1 MMKTALRIGSFGLI
15 YLLSSVSLS
24 LVLRA
29 QSVPADSV
37 RHRVILIG
45 DAGRLRNG
53 KNPVVDAVQSRY
65 SFDDP
70 RTTLIYLGD
79 NVYPHGL
86 SDENSPGYSD
96 FVETLRYQVRPG
108 LDGSGRGDG
117 GAASR
122 PLDGSGLSKQSKI
135 FFIPGNHD
143 WAQGR
148 PDGWDNIR
156 RQGRW
161 LDSLNAP
168 NIRLLPADGCP
179 GPEEI
184 VLTNKLVL
192 VILDSQWW
200 LHPHDKP
207 GPESDCACKTE
218 DEVTARLVDIAHRHK
233 DKGVIVA
240 THHPFRSYG
249 IHGGYYTLKQH
260 IFPLTD
266 SKPNLYIPL
275 PVIGSLYPLIRG
287 VFGTIQDLPNPT
299 YRHLIRTVEKALTPV
314 GNVVFVSGHEHT
326 LQHIVDGS
334 RHYVVSGSGINQE
347 RVRKGKLARFVSPE
361 LGYVVLDERMNGQL
375 VARFYTVDEAANAT
389 EAHTDTLFTLP
400 PAPAPGQSWRQGPAW
415 PDSVRAA
422 IAPAYDRVGRFH
434 RWLLGNNYRTE
445 WATPVTLPVFDLTRS
460 NGGYTILQRG
470 GGQQTKSLRLAD
482 STGREWVLRSVQKDP
497 GNALPVLLRETIARQ
512 VLQDEISAAYPFAS
526 LVVPPLAQAAGVAH
540 ASPTLVYLPDD
551 PALGVYQAEFGKAA
565 YLLEVRSPGTGKSIS
580 TAKLLDALADDNDN
594 HVDQRAVLRARMLDL
609 LMGDWDRHE
618 DQWRWGTRKTGTG
631 TEFYPIPRDRD
642 QVFFRAGG
650 LLPSIAA
657 LPWLQPKF
665 QGFGPKLANVNG
677 SMYNARYVDR
687 LFLAGLDAQDW
698 QREITNL
705 QTQMT
710 DSVLRAAIGQLPDS
724 IRRLSGGRLLET
736 LKIRRDWL
744 PKEGL
749 RYYRFLAKAVDIPG
763 SDKTELF
770 RVEHQENNH
779 VAVSVFK
786 VAKDGSVKQRL
797 YHRVFRASETG
808 EIRLYGQKGAD
819 QFAVSGAQAA
829 SIVVRLIGGKGDDVF
844 TVEGTPGKPIIY
856 DRSTEANDLPQP
868 GQAIRRLS
876 ADKAVNQYDPH
887 AFKYNRLAPL
897 ITAGYNLDDGVLL
910 GAGVQWTKQGFRKTP
925 YASMNRLV
933 VRRALATNA
942 TSIKYDGIF
951 TDLIGKN
958 DLWINAFLRAPDNVT
973 NFFGPGNE
981 TIYEKNRGIRYYR
994 TRYNLINVAALL
1006 KRTLIE
1012 HVEVSVGP
1020 VFQQFTLDADDN
1032 EGRFIEQ
1039 YVAGQPDPARFLRRE
1054 SYGGAQV
1061 GLLIDGRDNA
1071 LLPSRGVYWNTT
1083 LLGLRGFG
1091 SPDSYLTQLQ
1101 SDLTIHTRFSRTSR
1115 LVMTNRIGGGLT
1127 NGNPAF
1133 YQLLYLGG
1141 QDNLRGFRTFRFAG
1155 DHRFHHTLEARLK
1168 LFDFRSY
1175 LFPAS
1180 VGLLAFND
1188 LGRVWLRGERS
1199 QRWHNGYGGGLYVTP
1214 ASLLVITASVGVSNE
1229 GALPYVALGFRF

>member
-1 MMKTALRIGSFGLI
+1 MKLPQNISGWVFG
-15 YLLSSVSLS
+15 LLSSFCWLTTG
-24 LVLRA
+24 LA

-45 DAGRLRNG
+45 DAGRLRDG
-53 KNPVVDAVQSRY
+53 KNPVVDAVESRY
-65 SFDDP
+65 LFNDP

-79 NVYPHGL
+79 NIYPRGL
-86 SDENSPGYSD
+86 SDENSPGYDS

-108 LDGSGRGDG
+108 LDGSGL
-117 GAASR
+117 AR
-122 PLDGSGLSKQSKI
+122 PGRVL
-135 FFIPGNHD
+135 FIPGNHD
-143 WAQGR
+143 WAQGK

-168 NIRLLPADGCP
+168 NIQLLPADGCP

-184 VLTNKLVL
+184 LLTDKLVL

-207 GPESDCACKTE
+207 GLESDCACKTE
-218 DEVTARLVDIAHRHK
+218 EDVVARLVDIANRHQ

-266 SKPNLYIPL
+266 SKPNLYLPL
-275 PVIGSLYPLIRG
+275 PIIGSLYPLVRG

-299 YRHLIRTVEKALTPV
+299 YHNLVRTVGKALTPV
-314 GNVVFVSGHEHT
+314 KNVVFVSGHDHA
-326 LQHIVDGS
+326 LQHIIDGS
-334 RHYVVSGSGINQE
+334 RHYIVSGSGINRE
-347 RVRKGKLARFVSPE
+347 RVKWGKLARFVSSE
-361 LGYVVLDERMNGQL
+361 WGYVVLEELASGRL
-375 VARFYTVDEAANAT
+375 TATFYTVDEATNTTKAYS
-389 EAHTDTLFTLP
+389 DTLFTIP
-400 PAPAPGQSWRQGPAW
+400 SARTPGQSSQQRPTW
-415 PDSVRAA
+415 PDSIRIA
-422 IAPAYDRVGRFH
+422 IAPAYDSVGRFH
-434 RWLLGNNYRTE
+434 RWLLGGNYRTE
-445 WATPVTLPVFDLTRS
+445 WATPVMLPIFDLTRTQ
-460 NGGYTILQRG
+460 GGFTILQRG

-497 GNALPVLLRETIARQ
+497 GNALPVLLRETIAKP
-512 VLQDEISAAYPFAS
+512 VLQDETSADYPYAS
-526 LVVPPLAQAAGVAH
+526 VVVPPLAQAAGVPH
-540 ASPTLVYLPDD
+540 ASPTLVYVPDD
-551 PALGVYQAEFGKAA
+551 PALGMYQAEFGQAV
-565 YLLEVRSPGTGKSIS
+565 YSLEARSPGEGKSIS
-580 TAKLLDALADDNDN
+580 TAKLLDALEDDDDNY
-594 HVDQRAVLRARMLDL
+594 VDQRAVLRARMLDL

-618 DQWRWGTRKTGTG
+618 DQWRWGNRKTGTG

-665 QGFGPKLANVNG
+665 QGFSPKLANVNG
-677 SMYNARYVDR
+677 SMFNARYVDR
-687 LFLAGLDAQDW
+687 LFLQSLNAQDW
-698 QREITNL
+698 LKEITAL

-710 DSVLRAAIGQLPDS
+710 DSVLQDAINQLPDP

-744 PKEGL
+744 RKEGL
-749 RYYRFLAKAVDIPG
+749 TYYRFLAKTVDVPG

-770 RVEHQENNH
+770 RIEYQDSNQ

-786 VAKDGSVKQRL
+786 IDKDGSVKQRL
-797 YHRVFRASETG
+797 YSRVFDPSETK

-819 QFAVSGAQAA
+819 RFDVSGSKAA
-829 SIVVRLIGGKGDDVF
+829 RITVRLIGGKGSDTF
-844 TVEGTPGKPIIY
+844 TVQGLGKPIIY
-856 DRSTEANDLPQP
+856 DRSTEANELPQP
-868 GQAIRRLS
+868 GRAIRRTS

-887 AFKYNRLAPL
+887 AFKYDRLAPL
-897 ITAGYNLDDGVLL
+897 VTAGYNLDDGVLL

-925 YASMNRLV
+925 YAAMNRLLI
-933 VRRALATNA
+933 RRALATNA
-942 TSIKYDGIF
+942 TSIKYDGMF
-951 TDLIGKN
+951 THLMGKN
-958 DLWINAFLRAPDNVT
+958 DLWINAFLKAPDNVS
-973 NFFGPGNE
+973 NFFGTGNE
-981 TIYEKNRGIRYYR
+981 TNYEKYRGIRYYR
-994 TRYNLINVAALL
+994 ARYNLINVAALL

-1020 VFQQFTLDADDN
+1020 VFQRFTLDVDDN
-1032 EGRFIEQ
+1032 EGRFIKQ
-1039 YVAGQPDPARFLRRE
+1039 YVAGLPEPSRFLRRE
-1054 SYGGAQV
+1054 SYGGVQA
-1061 GLLIDGRDNA
+1061 GILLDGRDNA
-1071 LLPSRGVYWNTT
+1071 IQPSRGVYWNTT
-1083 LLGLRGFG
+1083 GLGLWGFG
-1091 SPDSYLTQLQ
+1091 PRSGQLTQIQ
-1101 SDLTIHTRFSRTSR
+1101 SDLSLHTRFRRAGR
-1115 LVMTNRIGGGLT
+1115 LVITNRIGGGLT
-1127 NGNPAF
+1127 YGNPAF

-1141 QDNLRGFRTFRFAG
+1141 QDNLRGFRKYRFAG
-1155 DHRFHHTLEARLK
+1155 HHLVYHNVEVRLK

-1188 LGRVWLRGERS
+1188 VGRVWLRGERS
-1199 QRWHNGYGGGLYVTP
+1199 QRWHDGYGGGLYVTP
-1214 ASLLVITASVGVSNE
+1214 ASLLVIAASVGFSEE
-1229 GALPYVALGFRF
+1229 GTLPYVSLGFRF